1 MGDRRYSEF
10 TSPEG
15 EIYKSIVDMLKN
27 DEDLNRIKW
36 YFYDYDNDE
45 DVEDEVPPPGKV
57 PALMIRASDQTRVEY
72 STDREDAVL
81 GLDVIS
87 WIDGNHVEDAW
98 GVRNS
103 VYRALMLYRVPSVFS
118 APWVMGV
125 TPGVIEQISR
135 GLMRSEQT
143 AQISYFI
150 EHPRR

>member
-1 MGDRRYSEF
+1 MGDRRYSEI

-45 DVEDEVPPPGKV
+45 DIEDEVPPPGKV
-57 PALMIRASDQTRVEY
+57 PALMIRAEDQTRVEY

-81 GLDVIS
+81 GLDVIA

>member
-81 GLDVIS
+81 GLDVIA

>member
-1 MGDRRYSEF
+1 
-10 TSPEG
+10 
-15 EIYKSIVDMLKN
+15 MLKN

>member
-1 MGDRRYSEF
+1 VGDRRYSEF

-45 DVEDEVPPPGKV
+45 DIEDEVPPPGKV

-81 GLDVIS
+81 GLDVIA

>member
-1 MGDRRYSEF
+1 VGDRRYSEF

>member
-45 DVEDEVPPPGKV
+45 DIEDEVPPPGKV
-57 PALMIRASDQTRVEY
+57 PALMIRAADQTRVEY

-81 GLDVIS
+81 GLDVIA

-135 GLMRSEQT
+135 GLMRAEQT

>member
-1 MGDRRYSEF
+1 
-10 TSPEG
+10 
-15 EIYKSIVDMLKN
+15 
-27 DEDLNRIKW
+27 
-36 YFYDYDNDE
+36 
-45 DVEDEVPPPGKV
+45 
-57 PALMIRASDQTRVEY
+57 MIRAADQTRVEY

-81 GLDVIS
+81 GLDVIA

>member
-45 DVEDEVPPPGKV
+45 DIEDEVPPPGKV
-57 PALMIRASDQTRVEY
+57 PALMIRAADQTRVEY

-81 GLDVIS
+81 GLDVIA

>member
-45 DVEDEVPPPGKV
+45 DVEDEVPPPGKI
-57 PALMIRASDQTRVEY
+57 PALMIRASDQTREEY

-81 GLDVIS
+81 GLDVIA